1 MKYNAFGSS
10 YEVSHSSR
18 MRRSIH
24 FAKRHHKKALLILV
38 GAIIT
43 TCIASV
49 VVQLI
54 YPNDRSLP
62 ATRLAGS
69 FLTFQDT
76 TVVKKQLARYDQQSF
91 TLTVGTDKET
101 ITPAK
106 VGMTY
111 VNDDNVHQVFS
122 YPFVARLIPFSL
134 FFQNKTFIQGN
145 LKPTI
150 NASTLQAYADALSS
164 KNNSKPI
171 EGVITIENGKVIE
184 HPPQPG
190 HAFTADEIT
199 SHLKAMTASIPAN
212 VTVPGRSI
220 PPIYTAE
227 AVHIAA
233 TKATSLIH
241 PVVLT
246 VSGTDFTIPAETVG
260 SWLQFTADPTTKT
273 ITIGTDVAATKSY
286 LDTIAKKLYRA
297 PTTTSVTLLDSQ
309 EVDRQVGAAGSYFD
323 TTTAATTLGTSVTSG
338 QSSLTVAMKP
348 VSSPINYVRTYSN
361 SQAGLQALLDYLV
374 SSKGEY
380 GISVHEMSARGWT
393 ASSNGAK
400 DFVTASTYKLFVAYS
415 TLLRIENGTFDW
427 SDPTGNTDMTTCF
440 SRMIVNSDNDCAQAL
455 GVRVGW
461 DTVFSEANSL
471 GLGNTYQGSDTFH
484 STANDE
490 SLFLQKLSAGEI
502 LTPTDQALLLNLMSQ
517 QIYRQGIP
525 AGVGVPV
532 SDRVGFLWGYLNDAA
547 IVYSPSSTYV
557 LVILTNNSSW
567 SQIADTAR
575 QIQTQMAR

>member
-1 MKYNAFGSS
+1 
-10 YEVSHSSR
+10 
-18 MRRSIH
+18 MRRSLH

-38 GAIIT
+38 GVIIT
-43 TCIASV
+43 ICVVSV

-62 ATRLAGS
+62 ATRLAGKL
-69 FLTFQDT
+69 LTFQDT
-76 TVVKKQLARYDQQSF
+76 TAVKQQLALYDQQAF

-106 VGMTY
+106 VGMTF
-111 VNDDNVHQVFS
+111 VSDDNVHQVFS
-122 YPFVARLIPFSL
+122 YPFVMRLIPFSL
-134 FFQNKTFIQGN
+134 FFQNKAFIQSS
-145 LKPTI
+145 LRPTI
-150 NASTLQAYADALSS
+150 KTSTLQTYASTLAL
-164 KNNSKPI
+164 KNNAKPI
-171 EGVITIENGKVIE
+171 EGVITIENGKVTE

-190 HAFTADEIT
+190 REFTADEIT
-199 SHLKAMTASIPAN
+199 IPLKDMTASIPVN
-212 VTVPGRSI
+212 VTVSGHSI
-220 PPIYTAE
+220 APIYTAD
-227 AVHIAA
+227 AVHVAA
-233 TKATSLIH
+233 TQATSFIK
-241 PVVLT
+241 PFVLT
-246 VSGTDFTIPAETVG
+246 VSGMDFTIPADTIG
-260 SWLQFTADPTTKT
+260 SWLQFTADPTTKK
-273 ITIGTDVAATKSY
+273 ITIGTDVIATKSY

-297 PTTTSVTLLDSQ
+297 PTATTLTLLDNQ
-309 EVDRQVGAAGSYFD
+309 EIARQTGATGSYLD
-323 TTTAATTLGTSVTSG
+323 TTTTATSVGTSITSD
-338 QSSLTVAMKP
+338 QRSLSVAMKP
-348 VSSPINYVRTYSN
+348 VASPISYVRTYSN
-361 SQAGLQALLDYLV
+361 GQAGLQALLDYLV

-380 GISVHEMSARGWT
+380 GISVHEMSTRGWT
-393 ASSNGAK
+393 ASSNGTK

-415 TLLRIENGTFDW
+415 TLLRIENGTFHW
-427 SDPTGNTDMTTCF
+427 SDPTGNTDMATCF

-455 GVRVGW
+455 GVRIGW

-471 GLGNTYQGSDTFH
+471 GLGSTYQGSDTFH

-502 LTPTDQALLLNLMSQ
+502 LTSTDQALLLNLMSQ

-525 AGVGVPV
+525 AGAGVPV
-532 SDRVGFLWGYLNDAA
+532 SDKVGFLWGYLNDAA